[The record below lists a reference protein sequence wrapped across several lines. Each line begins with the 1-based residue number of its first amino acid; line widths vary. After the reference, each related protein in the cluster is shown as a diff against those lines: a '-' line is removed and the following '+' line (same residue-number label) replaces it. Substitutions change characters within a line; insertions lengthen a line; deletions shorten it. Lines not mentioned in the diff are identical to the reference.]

1 MDRLHDTPP
10 TAVDTPPASSELI
23 KLVRKL
29 RWIGLE
35 EEARHVEEQL
45 AHRRPSS
52 TDTVLSTPSDTD

>member
-1 MDRLHDTPP
+1 MDRLHDTPHIVP
-10 TAVDTPPASSELI
+10 ETPPASGELI

-45 AHRRPSS
+45 AHRRPAS
-52 TDTVLSTPSDTD
+52 TDSVLSSPPDAD